1 MSWILSAI
9 SESGGDGS
17 GRGGR
22 CSNESKPSS
31 PFSATGIIS
40 FDLKTAFEDDFRVN
54 AGLSGT
60 NSMVF

>member
-9 SESGGDGS
+9 SGSGAGGS

-22 CSNESKPSS
+22 CSNEPKPSF

-40 FDLKTAFEDDFRVN
+40 FDLKTAFEVDFRVKD
-54 AGLSGT
+54 GLS
-60 NSMVF
+60 ML